1 MIDLVEAKHG
11 HPGGG
16 VSRRDLLRWLTAT
29 AVGGGVLAATRGLAA
44 ALSDSRDAGP
54 LVWLSGGDH
63 LNVLTLL
70 GQRVPTMLELVALE
84 LDVRAF
90 DPLHTVATMP
100 ALSRFDRAPVL
111 VLETLPL
118 TAEGAELS
126 AEPLQPLVAVA
137 RTAIL
142 LGTAASYGADIVPR
156 AAIKSFEALCQAER
170 TPVIKLPGIPVPPH
184 HLVGTLGHLAFFGF
198 PELDVHH
205 RPTLYYGET
214 LCTHCEFRGD
224 LEQGHFADAFGA
236 PGCLLEQG
244 CKGLVTHNSCSRVG
258 WNEREN
264 WCVGAG
270 GACTGCAEPSY
281 PHHDG
286 VGLYGS
292 LNGSRLAARGGITGH
307 LTSIG
312 TGLVGLTALG
322 MGLRVAADLLLG
334 RTDADAQA
342 PGSGRD

>member
-1 MIDLVEAKHG
+1 
-11 HPGGG
+11 
-16 VSRRDLLRWLTAT
+16 
-29 AVGGGVLAATRGLAA
+29 
-44 ALSDSRDAGP
+44 LSDSRDAGP

-70 GQRVPTMLELVALE
+70 GQRVPTLLELVALE

-90 DPLHTVATMP
+90 DPLQTVATMP
-100 ALSRFDRAPVL
+100 ELSRFERAPVL

-118 TAEGAELS
+118 AEAGSLLHTEA
-126 AEPLQPLVAVA
+126 LQPLVNVA

-142 LGTAASYGADIVPR
+142 LGTPACYGADIVPK
-156 AAIKSFEALCQAER
+156 AAIASFAALCKEER
-170 TPVIKLPGIPVPPH
+170 TPLIKLPGIPVPPQ

-198 PELDVHH
+198 PQLDVHL

-224 LEQGHFADAFGA
+224 LEQGRFADAFGA

-270 GACTGCAEPSY
+270 GACTGCSEPSY
-281 PHHDG
+281 PEHDG
-286 VGLYGS
+286 VGLYGN
-292 LNGSRLAARGGITGH
+292 LTGSRLAGRGGVIGH
-307 LTSIG
+307 LSTIG
-312 TGLVGLTALG
+312 TGLVGLTAVG

-334 RTDADAQA
+334 RPDADGQT
-342 PGSGRD
+342 PGGGRD